1 MGEAK
6 VIIDS
11 NVFVAV
17 FLLEDSLHIPATQ
30 LVSQLKRQGT
40 IFCTINLVL
49 QESATVLSMRKGMTS
64 ARTFYASVHD
74 FVDQMVPFDE
84 IVEKESWKIFL
95 SQTKKGTSFVDC
107 AILASARHY
116 QIDKIASF
124 DRFYPKELLIP
135 VVQ

>member
-17 FLLEDSLHIPATQ
+17 FLLEDSLHSRATQ
-30 LVSQLKRQGT
+30 LVSELKRKGAVFYT
-40 IFCTINLVL
+40 IDLVL

-74 FVDQMVPFDE
+74 FVDQTVPFDE
-84 IVEKESWKIFL
+84 NLEKESWKIFL
-95 SQTKKGTSFVDC
+95 SQTKKGSSFVDC
-107 AILASARHY
+107 AVLASVRHY
-116 QIDKIASF
+116 KIDKIASF
-124 DRFYPKELLIP
+124 DRFYPKELLLP

>member
-1 MGEAK
+1 MGEDK

-17 FLLEDSLHIPATQ
+17 FLLEDGLHSRATH
-30 LVSQLKRQGT
+30 LVAELKRQDAV
-40 IFCTINLVL
+40 FCTINLVL
-49 QESATVLSMRKGMTS
+49 QETATALSMRKGMTS

-74 FVDQMVPFDE
+74 FVDQMLPFDE
-84 IVEKESWKIFL
+84 VVEKESWKEFL

-107 AILASARHY
+107 ALLASLRHY
-116 QIDKIASF
+116 HIGKIASF
-124 DRFYPKELLIP
+124 DRFYPKELLLP